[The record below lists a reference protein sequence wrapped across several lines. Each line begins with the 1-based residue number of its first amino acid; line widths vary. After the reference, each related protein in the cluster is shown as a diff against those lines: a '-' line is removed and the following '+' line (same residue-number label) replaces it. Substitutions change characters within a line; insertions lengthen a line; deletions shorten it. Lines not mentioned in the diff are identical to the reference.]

1 MALTLH
7 GFKFSV
13 YAWIARFALHEKG
26 VSYDWE
32 EVNPF
37 SPEMPGSYLDL
48 HPFQR
53 VPTLVDGTFTLY
65 ETCAITRY
73 IDDAFDGPLLQPD
86 AATERARM
94 MQIIAILDSYGY
106 WPLVRQVFSH
116 GFFGPRIERDS
127 DPVEFEAGLKASPKV
142 LSALS
147 PIAGGGS
154 YLIGDRLSLADIHLA
169 PMIGYFTKVPDGA
182 EMLQDYPVLKT
193 WWQQI
198 SRRDAFMETFPPLP
212 D

>member
-1 MALTLH
+1 MAVTLH
-7 GFKFSV
+7 GFEFSV
-13 YAWIARFALHEKG
+13 YAWIARFALHEKD
-26 VSYDWE
+26 VSYNWV

-37 SPEMPGSYLDL
+37 SPEMPKSYLDL

-53 VPTLVDGTFTLY
+53 VPTLVEGPLTLY

-73 IDDAFDGPLLQPD
+73 VDEGFDGPALQPSPPAD
-86 AATERARM
+86 RARM
-94 MQIIAILDSYGY
+94 TQIISIIDSYGY

-116 GFFGPRIERDS
+116 GFFGPRIDRES
-127 DPVEFEAGLKASPKV
+127 DPAEFNEGLKASPRV

-147 PIAGGGS
+147 DIADDGP
-154 YLIGDRLSLADIHLA
+154 YLIGESLSLADIHLA
-169 PMIGYFTKVPDGA
+169 PMLGYFAKTPEGL
-182 EMLQDYPVLKT
+182 EMLKDYPVLDD

-198 SRRDAFMETFPPLP
+198 STRDAFVRTFPPLP